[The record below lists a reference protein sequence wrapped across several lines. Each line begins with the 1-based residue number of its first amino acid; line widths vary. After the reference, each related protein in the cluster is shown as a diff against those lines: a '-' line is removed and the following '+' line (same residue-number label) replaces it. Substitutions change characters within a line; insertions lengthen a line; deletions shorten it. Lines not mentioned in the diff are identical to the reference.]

1 MPNQQD
7 STEQKLYLAKY
18 RLDDR
23 PHIVVTDQDVCRHC
37 EQINGT
43 PQPCMILC
51 PANVFK
57 WEESKGAMENIVSYD
72 NCVECGACRIIYPY
86 GNIEWKYPRWGRGYH
101 LRFG

>member
-1 MPNQQD
+1 VSNEAD

-18 RLDDR
+18 RLDKR
-23 PHIVVTDQDVCRHC
+23 PHIIVMDQDVCRYC
-37 EQINGT
+37 EKINGT

-57 WEESKGAMENIVSYD
+57 WQERSGAMENVVSYD
-72 NCVECGACRIIYPY
+72 NCVERGACRIICPY
-86 GNIEWKYPRWGRGYH
+86 GDIEWKYPRWGRGYL